1 MSAFA
6 YIAISYHLYH
16 YTNPPFNNRSMQ
28 PFHPQGH
35 GLNLMLLGGFDA
47 YLNGQPVTGFAY
59 NKMRALLAYLAVE
72 REQDHRRDVLAELLW
87 NNYEPEAARNNLR
100 RTLANL
106 RKTLESP
113 TGMTIFVPGKHCIRF
128 IPTGYIDVLDFIEQP
143 PTLTENDDTDLHHAE
158 RIIGL
163 YRGEFLSG
171 LALPDCPDFEEW
183 LLAQREKFHCRAV
196 DLLERLSIGYGKM
209 GDYER
214 AVQYALRQTELT
226 PWDEDAHY
234 RAIRFYALNEQTGA
248 AIRQYEICC
257 RQLKNELDA
266 LPKEEIRQLAESIRN
281 GEFRQ
286 KCPETQE
293 TPIPPIDSTRPVER
307 RQVTVLYCTLA
318 FSASEDPE
326 EWLMRLNAPQT
337 RCTEIIRQFSG
348 HIVQVYGG
356 DLLAYFGFPHA
367 HENAAIRAVQ
377 AALAITR
384 KAEDGVATQVGIH
397 TGVIIADTE
406 ATLMDL
412 AGRTSKLTIQMRN
425 SIGHGEVVISQ
436 ETQSIIAGY
445 FDCISLG
452 VHSLPDFAQSLEIF
466 EVVQASGARSRLDAA
481 ARLTPLIGRN
491 AEITELMRLWD
502 GISQGECKPT
512 LIQGEAGIGK
522 SRLLR
527 ILKKRLTG
535 WPHAVVELSC
545 FPEFSDSPF
554 QPLIA
559 TFEAM
564 LALARYDTPEAKF
577 DKLAKH
583 INEFYPESA
592 QHAIPL
598 LAQLL
603 SLPLAGIYRV
613 PTASPA
619 KQKEQLNA
627 FLLKMLQSFAKQQ
640 PVLFIVEDLHWID
653 PSTLGLLTQFVEQTE
668 KAPVLALFTARPEF
682 APPWKNSLMSTLAL
696 PPLSR
701 EAVMEM
707 IATING
713 HIPPETVRRIV
724 DRADGV
730 PLFVEEITKIADLN
744 NQSDIPATL
753 HDLLMTR
760 MDSMGQAKY
769 TAQLAATFGRE
780 FNLDLLR
787 KVSLLNT
794 YQLRH
799 ALRRLLNAGLIFDTS
814 PTMFQFKHALIQ
826 EAAYESQTKT
836 GRQDAHRRIAQ
847 SLINDFPDIVE
858 NQPELIARHF
868 DAAGDIR
875 QAIDYWLMA
884 AQRAP
889 LYSSNIETVNY
900 LEAGLKALDKL
911 PAGIEK
917 DRLEFALQVR
927 RGFALQTTQGFGDA
941 AALQA
946 FYYAIE
952 LSQKIGN
959 TPGLFQAQLGLCIG
973 ISSHPELGNN
983 TKGFK
988 LGCQLLSMAQESGN
1002 PALMQQAHHVL
1013 GNTLFWMGKFAES
1026 RFHQQQSI
1034 ALDPANDQDIKADDS
1049 DRITS
1054 VTSQAFLSWILWF
1067 QGLPEQA
1074 QQISELSVKRARFFN
1089 HPNTL
1094 GFVLTFA
1101 SALQRWSGNLEASLA
1116 FAEEGILLAQ
1126 KMDFPIW
1133 LITNT
1138 MQLGWVLAMQG
1149 NGEGVAQIRQ
1159 CVDTMRITMSG
1170 IIVSFSAP
1178 LAEVLL
1184 HHGLT
1189 EEALT
1194 VLNEALAEGEKKHD
1208 HHFETE
1214 LHRLKGECLMTLC
1227 RYQEAEACFDSAISV
1242 SRNQKAKSLELR
1254 SAISMARLW
1263 HEQDRQDEAVQLLE
1277 EVYSEF
1283 SEGFDH
1289 PDLQTAAGL
1298 IKRVK
1303 SAV

>member
-1 MSAFA
+1 MPSH
-6 YIAISYHLYH
+6 SQ
-16 YTNPPFNNRSMQ
+16 NRDLQ
-28 PFHPQGH
+28 
-35 GLNLMLLGGFDA
+35 LLMLGGFDA
-47 YLNGQPVTGFAY
+47 YLDGRPVAGFSY

-87 NNYEPEAARNNLR
+87 NDYDSTVARNNLR

-106 RKTLESP
+106 RRTLELP
-113 TGMTIFVPGKHCIRF
+113 TGATLFVSTKNTIRF
-128 IPTGYIDVLDFIEQP
+128 IPNAYVDVLDFIEESP
-143 PTLTENDDTDLHHAE
+143 ALTKNDEADLHYVE
-158 RIIGL
+158 RIIAL

-171 LALPDCPDFEEW
+171 LALPDSQDFEEW
-183 LLAQREKFHCRAV
+183 LQLQREKLHCRAV
-196 DLLERLSIGYGKM
+196 VLLERLSIYYGKT
-209 GDYER
+209 GNYDK
-214 AVQYALRQTELT
+214 AIQYALRQTELS
-226 PWDEDAHY
+226 PWDEDAHC
-234 RAIRFYALNEQTGA
+234 RAIHFYALNEQTGA
-248 AIRQYEICC
+248 AIRQYETCF
-257 RQLKNELDA
+257 RQLKNELGV
-266 LPKEEIRQLAESIRN
+266 LPNQEIQQLVKRIRN
-281 GEFRQ
+281 GEFRP
-286 KCPETQE
+286 KASE
-293 TPIPPIDSTRPVER
+293 TPEALPPPIDLIRSLER
-307 RQVTVLYCTLA
+307 RQVTVLYCALA
-318 FSASEDPE
+318 FPAIEDPE
-326 EWLMRLNAPQT
+326 EWLKRLSAPQN
-337 RCTEIIRQFSG
+337 RCIEFVKQFSG
-348 HIVQVYGG
+348 HIVQVHGG
-356 DLLAYFGFPHA
+356 SLLAYFGFPQA
-367 HENAAIRAVQ
+367 AENAAIRAVQ
-377 AALAITR
+377 AAMAIIR
-384 KAEDGVATQVGIH
+384 EAGDGIGVQVGIH
-397 TGVIIADTE
+397 TGLIIADTQ
-406 ATLMDL
+406 ASMMDL
-412 AGRTSKLTIQMRN
+412 AGRTSKLAIQIRN
-425 SIGHGEVVISQ
+425 SVSYGNVAISQ
-436 ETQSIIAGY
+436 ETHFIVSGY

-452 VHSLPDFAQSLEIF
+452 VQSLPDFAQPLEIF
-466 EVVQASGARSRLDAA
+466 KVIRESGARTRLDAA
-481 ARLTPLIGRN
+481 VKFTPLVGRKTEI
-491 AEITELMRLWD
+491 AELLRLWD
-502 GISQGECKPT
+502 GIAQGQCMMS

-527 ILKKRLTG
+527 ILKERLAG
-535 WPHAVVELSC
+535 QPHAVIELRC
-545 FPEFSDSPF
+545 FPEMTGSPF

-559 TFEAM
+559 AFEDISM
-564 LALARYDTPEAKF
+564 FSRYDTAEARF
-577 DKLAKH
+577 GKLAKY
-583 INEFYPESA
+583 IDEYFPKSA
-592 QHAIPL
+592 QHAVPL

-603 SLPLAGIYRV
+603 SLPLAGPYQA
-613 PTASPA
+613 PAASLK
-619 KQKEQLNA
+619 KQKQQLNA
-627 FLLKMLQSFAKQQ
+627 FLLKMLQAFAAQQ

-653 PSTLGLLTQFVEQTE
+653 PSTLELLTLFIEQTE
-668 KAPVLALFTARPEF
+668 KTPVLGLFTARPEF
-682 APPWKNSLMSTLAL
+682 VPPWQNSLISTLAL
-696 PPLSR
+696 PPLSE

-707 IATING
+707 IASITTDIA
-713 HIPPETVRRIV
+713 PKTARRIA

-730 PLFVEEITKIADLN
+730 PLFVEEMTKIADLDN
-744 NQSDIPATL
+744 HADIPATL

-760 MDSMGQAKY
+760 MDRVGQAKS
-769 TAQLAATFGRE
+769 TAQLAATLGRE

-787 KVSLLNT
+787 KISTLNVS
-794 YQLRH
+794 QLRQM
-799 ALRRLLNAGLIFDTS
+799 LRLLVNAGLILDTGAAI
-814 PTMFQFKHALIQ
+814 FQFKHALIQ

-847 SLINDFPDIVE
+847 SLINGFPDIVE
-858 NQPELIARHF
+858 HQPELIARHF

-875 QAIDYWLMA
+875 RAVDYWLMA

-900 LEAGLKALDKL
+900 LEAGLNALDKL

-927 RGFALQTTQGFGDA
+927 LGFALQTTQGFGDA

-1002 PALMQQAHHVL
+1002 PALMQQAHHIL
-1013 GNTLFWMGKFAES
+1013 GNTLFWMGEFAKS
-1026 RFHQQQSI
+1026 RFHQQQAI
-1034 ALDPANDQDIKADDS
+1034 AFDPPSDQNIKADDS
-1049 DRITS
+1049 DRVTS
-1054 VTSQAFLSWILWF
+1054 VTSQAFLSWVLWF
-1067 QGLPEQA
+1067 QGFPEQA
-1074 QQISELSVKRARFFN
+1074 QQISQLSVKRARRFD

-1101 SALQRWSGNLEASLA
+1101 SALQRWSGNLNASLA

-1149 NGEGVAQIRQ
+1149 NSEGVTQIRQ

-1170 IIVSFSAP
+1170 VIVSFSAA

-1189 EEALT
+1189 EEALS

-1208 HHFETE
+1208 HHFEAE
-1214 LHRLKGECLMTLC
+1214 LYRLKGECLMALC
-1227 RYQEAEACFDSAISV
+1227 RYEEAKACFDSAISV

-1263 HEQDRQDEAVQLLE
+1263 HEQDRQDEAVRLLE
-1277 EVYSEF
+1277 EVYSQF

-1298 IKRVK
+1298 IKSVK